1 MTRRFR
7 NVGNPHT
14 LMALMEEIRKI
25 IPIHVEPDD
34 LIRMI
39 ILFISNYAMDS
50 QSAEE
55 ILTYALE
62 DVRDMYDK
70 WGDRN
75 VITCE
80 VWQ

>member
-50 QSAEE
+50 RSAEE
-55 ILTYALE
+55 ILTYAANNLW
-62 DVRDMYDK
+62 RDS
-70 WGDRN
+70 
-75 VITCE
+75 
-80 VWQ
+80 

>member
-50 QSAEE
+50 RSAEE

>member
-1 MTRRFR
+1 MTQRFR

-55 ILTYALE
+55 ILTCALE
-62 DVRDMYDK
+62 DVREMYDK
-70 WGDRN
+70 WGDRD

>member
-1 MTRRFR
+1 MTQRFR

-62 DVRDMYDK
+62 DVRDIYDK

-80 VWQ
+80 IWQ